1 MKNNHRQTKTKTM
14 PRLQTL
20 SECPRGEEPKE
31 LAHSNGKLD
40 VTSTTNNINVQ
51 FAPLSQTVFEIR
63 IKQAPKRPAQ
73 PPGMDSFTLLMAAV
87 RASATTLGKL

>member
-1 MKNNHRQTKTKTM
+1 MKNNPTKTKAM

-20 SECPRGEEPKE
+20 TECPRREKRTE
-31 LAHSNGKLD
+31 LAPSNGLN
-40 VTSTTNNINVQ
+40 VISTTNNINVQ
-51 FAPLSQTVFEIR
+51 FAPLSQTIFEIR

-87 RASATTLGKL
+87 RAAATTF